1 MAICRICDNTELNK
15 THSFQEMMYGTGES
29 FDYIE
34 CGHCGCLQI
43 HTVPSRL
50 EGYYPPNYYA
60 HKLHATLKDP
70 AIIAFFKRQRT
81 SAGLGLWSFLNAVV
95 GFFYRSPAYMDW
107 LKMARVR
114 LDDPILDVGCGAG
127 ELLVRLSKDG
137 FTNLTG
143 IEPYI
148 SEDVI
153 YPNGVRVLRRCLE
166 QIDGPFGFVML
177 HHCFEHMA
185 DPLQALR
192 QVHRLLS
199 PGKLALVRVPVAR
212 CFAWD
217 HYGPYWVQ
225 LDAPRHLFLHTPSSM
240 AILAKK
246 AGFRIVSTV
255 FDSDAFQ
262 FWGSEQYQMGIALRD
277 PRSFAEGRNPSLFT
291 KRQIRQFNAEARKLN
306 RKNKGDQACFYLLRP
321 GKGDGEVE
329 RKQ

>member
-1 MAICRICDNTELNK
+1 MTACRICSNTELNK
-15 THSFQEMMYGTGES
+15 THSIREMMYGNGQS

-34 CGHCGCLQI
+34 CSRCGCLQI
-43 HTVPSRL
+43 HAVPSCL
-50 EGYYPPNYYA
+50 EAYYPSDYYA
-60 HKLHATLKDP
+60 HQLRVTLKDP
-70 AIIAFFKRQRT
+70 AVLAFLKRQRT
-81 SAGLGLWSFLNAVV
+81 GASLGPRNFLNAAV
-95 GFFYRSPAYMDW
+95 GFFYRPPGYMDW
-107 LKMARVR
+107 LKMAGVR

-137 FTNLTG
+137 FSNLTG
-143 IEPYI
+143 VEPYI
-148 SEDVI
+148 REEVI
-153 YPNGVRVLRRCLE
+153 YPNGVSVLRRTMD
-166 QIDGPFGFVML
+166 QIHGPFGFVML

-192 QVHRLLS
+192 EVHRLLL
-199 PGKLALVRVPVAR
+199 PGKVALVRVPVAGS
-212 CFAWD
+212 FAWE

-329 RKQ
+329 RNQ